1 MNCQTT
7 QDLLNGYADTELDL
21 VNHLAVEEHLRSCPA
36 CERVNSNQMSLKSA
50 MTDESLY
57 FQAPTALRMNIQKAV
72 READR
77 ESAPAGWSWL
87 WRLVPIV
94 AAATAVVILAIFL
107 LRPGLPKDDL
117 LAKEVVS
124 GHVRSMMANHL
135 TDVVSTDQ
143 HTVKPWF
150 DGKLDFSPRVID
162 LAASGFPLT
171 GGRMD
176 YIGSRPVAAL
186 VYQRRQHV
194 INLFVFPSGGD
205 PDIANQMSERQGYN
219 LIHWNKSGM
228 SFWAVSDVNLN
239 ELQEFAQGIQN

>member
-1 MNCQTT
+1 MNCHNIQK
-7 QDLLNGYADTELDL
+7 LLDGYADTELDL
-21 VNHLAVEEHLRSCPA
+21 VNHLAVEEHLRGCPA

-57 FQAPTALRMNIQKAV
+57 FQAPTSLRMNIQKAV

-77 ESAPAGWSWL
+77 ESAPVGWSWL
-87 WRLVPIV
+87 WRLVPIMTV
-94 AAATAVVILAIFL
+94 AAAVVILAVFL
-107 LRPGLPKDDL
+107 LRPGMTNDDL

-135 TDVVSTDQ
+135 TDVLSTDQ

-150 DGKLDFSPRVID
+150 DGKLDFSPPVID
-162 LAASGFPLT
+162 LAAAGFPLT

-219 LIHWNKSGM
+219 VIHWNKSGM
-228 SFWAVSDVNLN
+228 SFWAVSDVNLID
-239 ELQEFAQGIQN
+239 LQQFAQGIQN